1 MALLD
6 AKETEVKAEPVI
18 FNTMDDASNLSV
30 TSVSPLPEKVDQ
42 VDPKDNTEIEGEV
55 KEASP
60 AADAPEEEEK
70 VEAKAEP
77 PKETEESRQSK
88 TPEAVQKRID
98 EITRKRREAERERDA
113 ERDKRLELEKKI
125 QEFEKTIPATDKPLS
140 ENYET
145 EQEYLEALTDWKI
158 EQKLSKKQEVETR
171 QTKEQADLARAR
183 GIYVEVDKKSAEGR
197 KKYTD
202 YDELVLSDKLK
213 ITDSMLETVLELNA
227 PSEVLY
233 YLGKH
238 PDESAE
244 IAGMSM
250 IKASV
255 ALSKIDHKLTT
266 PVKRTTSTPEPI
278 SPVRST
284 GAVEVNPERMS
295 MKEFRAWRAQ
305 GST

>member
-18 FNTMDDASNLSV
+18 FNSTDDASNLSV
-30 TSVSPLPEKVDQ
+30 TSVSPLPEKMDQ
-42 VDPKDNTEIEGEV
+42 VDPKDDTEIQGEV
-55 KEASP
+55 KEASIT
-60 AADAPEEEEK
+60 ADAEEEK
-70 VEAKAEP
+70 IEAKAEP
-77 PKETEESRQSK
+77 VKETEEARQSK

-98 EITRKRREAERERDA
+98 EITRKRREAERERDS
-113 ERDKRLELEKKI
+113 EREKRLELEKKV
-125 QEFEKTIPATDKPLS
+125 QELEKQAPATDRPLS

-158 EQKLSKKQEVETR
+158 EQKLTKKQEVETKESR
-171 QTKEQADLARAR
+171 EQAELARAR
-183 GIYVEVDKKSAEGR
+183 EIYVEVDKKSAEGR

-202 YDELVLSDKLK
+202 YDELVLNDKLK
-213 ITDSMLETVLELNA
+213 ITDAMLETVLELGA

-244 IAGMSM
+244 IAGMSL
-250 IKASV
+250 IKATV

-266 PVKRTTSTPEPI
+266 PTPRRTSSTPEPI

-284 GAVEVNPERMS
+284 GAVEVNPEKMS

-305 GST
+305 GNTT